1 MTAIASPGVATF
13 VGGDWGTSHLRLFL
27 CDAQGAVFDSRTG
40 PGAVNASGHFSDV
53 FESLA
58 ARWEE
63 SLGTLPT
70 VLCGMVGSS
79 IGWVQAPY
87 VVCPVKPEQI
97 ADACVTMRGGSV
109 RIIPGLSCRNRFDA
123 PDYLRG
129 EETQI
134 LGALQLAP
142 ALRHG
147 RWVLC
152 LPGTHTK
159 WALLEEGS
167 VREFLTAPTGELF
180 AVVREHSV
188 LVGKHEARWDQ
199 DRFGDLHQGLARFN
213 SFPHA
218 QLLHRLFECRSRQL
232 SGELGAP
239 AAYLS
244 GLVIASDVHGA
255 LRVLS
260 SSIETRL
267 VYVIGSSDLT
277 QLYATALACHGYD
290 ATRVEGGAAARAGL
304 ARVYRRLSQ
313 RQQRMI
319 L

>member
-1 MTAIASPGVATF
+1 MTVIAPAGAVNF

-27 CDAQGAVFDSRTG
+27 CDAQGAVLDSRSG
-40 PGAVNASGHFSDV
+40 PGAADASGHFSDV

-58 ARWEE
+58 ADWEG

-87 VVCPVKPEQI
+87 VGCPVIPEQI
-97 ADACVTMRGGSV
+97 AEACVTLRSGSV
-109 RIIPGLSCRNRFDA
+109 HIVPGLSCRNRFDA
-123 PDYLRG
+123 PDFLRG

-142 ALRHG
+142 ALRQG
-147 RWVLC
+147 RWLLC

-159 WALLEEGS
+159 WALLADGF
-167 VREFLTAPTGELF
+167 VREFLTSPTGELF
-180 AVVREHSV
+180 SVVCEHSV
-188 LVGKHEARWDQ
+188 LVGEHGRRETSIDTAAFKK
-199 DRFGDLHQGLARFN
+199 GLASFN
-213 SFPHA
+213 AFPHA

-244 GLVIASDVHGA
+244 GLLIASDIDGA
-255 LRVLS
+255 LRLLS
-260 SSIETRL
+260 SSIDTRL
-267 VYVIGSSDLT
+267 VYVIGSSELT
-277 QLYATALACHGYD
+277 QLYATALASHGYE
-290 ATRVEGGAAARAGL
+290 AFQVEGAAASRAGL
-304 ARVYRRLSQ
+304 AQVHRRLSQ
-313 RQQRMI
+313 GGVA
-319 L
+319 